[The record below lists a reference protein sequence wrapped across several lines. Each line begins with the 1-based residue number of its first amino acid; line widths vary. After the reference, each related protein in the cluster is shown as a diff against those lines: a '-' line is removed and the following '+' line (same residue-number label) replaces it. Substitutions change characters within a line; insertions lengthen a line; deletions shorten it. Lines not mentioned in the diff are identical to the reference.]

1 VVVNEAILQL
11 LELQRVDSQCG
22 DLKSRILGL
31 EAQKETLRSKA
42 EQGRLGLQK
51 SAYNLD
57 ELRHN
62 SKMMNLKVDRLDEQ
76 IRDYQH
82 RLDTGIISF
91 KEMESLRTKIIN
103 QRKRME
109 EMEDEALLLMS
120 QLEEKALEHSEE
132 KKQLAAAEAEINAE
146 TANLDEQI
154 TRVKEELD
162 SAQKKRQEL
171 VSRIP
176 THAVSQYEHLHARFE
191 DPVVPIENGVC
202 GGCKLSVS
210 GTTIERARDGM
221 EIVTCENCSRIVYAP

>member
-1 VVVNEAILQL
+1 
-11 LELQRVDSQCG
+11 
-22 DLKSRILGL
+22 
-31 EAQKETLRSKA
+31 
-42 EQGRLGLQK
+42 
-51 SAYNLD
+51 
-57 ELRHN
+57 
-62 SKMMNLKVDRLDEQ
+62 
-76 IRDYQH
+76 
-82 RLDTGIISF
+82 
-91 KEMESLRTKIIN
+91 
-103 QRKRME
+103 ME

>member
-1 VVVNEAILQL
+1 
-11 LELQRVDSQCG
+11 
-22 DLKSRILGL
+22 LGL

>member
-1 VVVNEAILQL
+1 MNEAILQL

-62 SKMMNLKVDRLDEQ
+62 SKMMNLEVDRLDEQ